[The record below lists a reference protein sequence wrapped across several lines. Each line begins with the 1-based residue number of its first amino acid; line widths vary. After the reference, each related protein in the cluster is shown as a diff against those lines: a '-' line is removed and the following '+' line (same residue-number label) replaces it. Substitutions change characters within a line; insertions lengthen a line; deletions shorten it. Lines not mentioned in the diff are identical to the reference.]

1 MLQTISV
8 QPIYR
13 WLITLSFLAS
23 VIVLSITPGKNQVGD
38 SVFVWLVVNTPS
50 VLQKCLHVACYA
62 ILAALFFWALA
73 AVKSQLLRVLLV
85 FVVVVSLGMI
95 LEFLQTRIPGRFG
108 TLLDVLL
115 NIFGTLIGIASALLL
130 L

>member
-1 MLQTISV
+1 
-8 QPIYR
+8 
-13 WLITLSFLAS
+13 
-23 VIVLSITPGKNQVGD
+23 
-38 SVFVWLVVNTPS
+38 
-50 VLQKCLHVACYA
+50 LHVACYA